1 MAVKSGRNGSLRL
14 TIGAAVDTP
23 VGSIAT
29 PSTGSTPSDSLGN
42 LRSWSI
48 DQSANLLTVDTA
60 SMGNFT
66 TWNETFTLSRS
77 WSASFAGLWDEGAPG
92 VDDLVVGR
100 TVKFTLFPDTS
111 TSGGSPVEYYSGT
124 AIIDSLTYNASYD
137 GMVELSFSVTGKG
150 ALSYE
155 GNALA

>member
-14 TIGAAVDTP
+14 TIGGAVDTTP
-23 VGSIAT
+23 VAAG
-29 PSTGSTPSDSLGN
+29 TGSSPTDSLGN

-48 DQSANLLTVDTA
+48 EQSANLLTVDTA
-60 SMGNFT
+60 SMGNFDDWT
-66 TWNETFTLSRS
+66 EAFTLSRS
-77 WSASFAGLWDEGAPG
+77 WTASFAGLWDEGAPG

-100 TVKFTLFPDTS
+100 TIRFALFPDNT
-111 TSGGSPVEYYSGT
+111 TSGGSPTEYYSGT
-124 AIIDSLTYNASYD
+124 AIINSLTYNASYD

-155 GNALA
+155 GSALG

>member
-14 TIGAAVDTP
+14 TIGSTVD
-23 VGSIAT
+23 AT
-29 PSTGSTPSDSLGN
+29 PSAAGTGASPTDSLGS

-60 SMGNFT
+60 SMGNFDD
-66 TWNETFTLSRS
+66 WVETHTMSRS
-77 WSASFAGLWDEGAPG
+77 WSASFSGLWDEGGTTPG
-92 VDDLVVGR
+92 VEDLVVGR
-100 TVKFTLFPDTS
+100 TIRFALFPDNS
-111 TSGGSPVEYYSGT
+111 TAGTGDTQYYSGT
-124 AIIDSLTYNASYD
+124 AIINSITYNASYD

-155 GNALA
+155 GSALG

>member
-14 TIGAAVDTP
+14 TIGA
-23 VGSIAT
+23 VGTETADLSA
-29 PSTGSTPSDSLGN
+29 PSLTSTPTDSLGN

-48 DQSANLLTVDTA
+48 EQSANILTVDTA
-60 SMGNFT
+60 SMGNYN
-66 TWNETFTLSRS
+66 TWNEAYTLSRS

-92 VDDLVVGR
+92 VDDIAVGR
-100 TVKFTLFPDTS
+100 TVRFALFPDNS
-111 TSGGSPVEYYSGT
+111 TAGTGNTQYYSGT
-124 AIIDSLTYNASYD
+124 AVINSLTYNASYD

-155 GNALA
+155 GSALT

>member
-14 TIGAAVDTP
+14 TIGGAIDTVPSAA
-23 VGSIAT
+23 G
-29 PSTGSTPSDSLGN
+29 TGSSPSDSLGN

-60 SMGNFT
+60 SMGNFDDWT
-66 TWNETFTLSRS
+66 ETFTMSRS
-77 WSASFAGLWDEGAPG
+77 WSGSFSGLWDEGAPG

-100 TVKFTLFPDTS
+100 TIKIALFPDSS
-111 TSGGSPVEYYSGT
+111 TSGGSPTEYYSGT
-124 AIIDSLTYNASYD
+124 AIINSLTYNASYD

-155 GNALA
+155 GSALA